1 MLSDMDPKLDAFS
14 KLVAE
19 HQANVRTYV
28 RMIGVESAWV
38 DDVAQEAF
46 LVAYRKFSEFDP
58 SSGSF
63 ATWVRGI
70 ARNLA
75 ANQRR
80 AAGRRTRLH
89 ASAGLVASLSTS
101 AAADEVPSGLEEA
114 RLALAQCMKQLPE
127 HGQRLLRLRYAEDLG
142 AEDIGR
148 QLGREGNAV
157 RQALFRWR
165 DSLRRCIDA
174 RLGSQEWA

>member
-1 MLSDMDPKLDAFS
+1 MDPKLDAFS

-46 LVAYRKFSEFDP
+46 LVAYHKFNQFDP

-63 ATWVRGI
+63 AAWVRGI
-70 ARNLA
+70 ARHLA

-80 AAGRRTRLH
+80 ATGRRTRLH
-89 ASAGLVASLSTS
+89 ASAALAASLSS
-101 AAADEVPSGLEEA
+101 PAADDEVPSSLDEA
-114 RLALAQCMKQLPE
+114 RLALAQCLQQLPE
-127 HGQRLLRLRYAEDLG
+127 HGQQLLRLRYSEDLG

-165 DSLRRCIDA
+165 DALRRCIDA